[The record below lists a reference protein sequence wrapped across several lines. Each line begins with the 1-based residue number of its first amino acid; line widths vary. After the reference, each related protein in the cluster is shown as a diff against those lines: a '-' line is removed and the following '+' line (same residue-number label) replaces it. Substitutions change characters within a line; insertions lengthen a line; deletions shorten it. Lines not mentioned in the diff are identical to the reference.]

1 MGKGPLLVYHM
12 LGLKIKANKEVLE
25 LLRKEVLLKEIK
37 MEKLWYFEHA
47 KQNNTPN
54 NITDQT
60 T

>member
-25 LLRKEVLLKEIK
+25 LLSLKEVLLKEIS
-37 MEKLWYFEHA
+37 MEKVWYFEQA
-47 KQNNTPN
+47 KQNNTLD

-60 T
+60 